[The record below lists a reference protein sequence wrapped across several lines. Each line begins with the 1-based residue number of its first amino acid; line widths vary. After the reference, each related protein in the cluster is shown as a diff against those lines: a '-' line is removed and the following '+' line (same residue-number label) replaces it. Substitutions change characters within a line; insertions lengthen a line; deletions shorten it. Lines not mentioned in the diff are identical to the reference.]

1 MVSLNIKIEYDFDI
15 DDIEEL
21 LDMSIKEYL
30 DLYACLS
37 DMLEYAT
44 IEVRP

>member
-1 MVSLNIKIEYDFDI
+1 MVNLIIKIEYNFDI
-15 DDIEEL
+15 DEIEEL

-30 DLYACLS
+30 ENYVCLS